1 MSVTTTTDDKRRGET
16 GIIGKR
22 QTWSWNW
29 TYTVHNARAQA
40 VTVRVERPEPLPVN
54 KSVEVSL
61 DGTRAQKGED
71 HSLFW
76 KVEVPAGESRSISHG
91 VNVSA
96 PAELGLSLWR
106 RKTFFLL

>member
-1 MSVTTTTDDKRRGET
+1 M
-16 GIIGKR
+16 
-22 QTWSWNW
+22 
-29 TYTVHNARAQA
+29 
-40 VTVRVERPEPLPVN
+40 TVRVERPEPLPVN

-76 KVEVPAGESRSISHG
+76 KVAVPAGESRSISHG

-96 PAELGLSLWR
+96 PAELGLSPVAP
-106 RKTFFLL
+106 